1 MGVSAAAARTETRPA
16 GRSFVETSR
25 SIKAVAVRKKK
36 RSHLAFPPA
45 LAPSCDAPRLAA
57 PRRPSPHPSRPTS
70 TCSAT
75 RERSHVA
82 RSKITKPRT
91 RTAPLAVAPR
101 GSSMRSRPRA
111 PPCARA
117 LALLHALAPSRSTTS
132 LHLLRPPSSGIRRR
146 FTCHPA
152 LKKKKVKKMTQAS
165 FFAPQSTLKTTQ
177 AACPPRQGAKKVDPK
192 GIVLFNSNPLPREC
206 ESRAL
211 PFERFRVEDQL
222 I

>member
-101 GSSMRSRPRA
+101 SRPRA

-152 LKKKKVKKMTQAS
+152 LKKKKSKKMTQAS